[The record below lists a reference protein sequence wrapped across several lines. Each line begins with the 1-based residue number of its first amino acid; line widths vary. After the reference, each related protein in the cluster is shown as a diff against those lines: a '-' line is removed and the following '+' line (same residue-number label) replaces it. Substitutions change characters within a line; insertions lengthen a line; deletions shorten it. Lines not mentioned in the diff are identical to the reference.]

1 VSDSRPIIVAAF
13 EPFGGRRRNRAR
25 DAARLLAG
33 EEIAGSRVEVVN
45 LPTIYAAL
53 PAAVSVLLNRQPRL
67 LLLVGESTTAR
78 QLLVERLAVN
88 IAHARIRDNAGARP
102 IDEELV
108 HGGDAA
114 RRVVFDPRMAVNAAL
129 AAGVPCDVSSHA
141 GTFCCNAV
149 LYHALGQAAQHPQ
162 RPRVAFVHVPA
173 HFPWARDR
181 RAARGLYAIAKNLVN
196 ALS

>member
-1 VSDSRPIIVAAF
+1 MSGRIVVAAF

-33 EEIAGSRVEVVN
+33 EELAGSHIELAQ

-53 PAAVSVLLNRQPRL
+53 PAAVSALLTPTPRL
-67 LLLVGESTTAR
+67 LLLVGESTEAR
-78 QLLVERLAVN
+78 TLLIERLAVN
-88 IAHARIRDNAGARP
+88 IAHAGIRDNGGARP
-102 IDEELV
+102 IDEELI
-108 HGGDAA
+108 HGGELA
-114 RRVVFDPRMAVNAAL
+114 RRVAFDPRPAANAAI

-141 GTFCCNAV
+141 GTFCCNAA
-149 LYHALGQAAQHPQ
+149 LYHALGQAAQLPE

-173 HFPWARDR
+173 RFPWARDR
-181 RAARGLYAIAKNLVN
+181 RTAHGLYAIAKNLVN